1 MQIYPNPASDNLTI
15 ETPQKATIEILN
27 IEGQVL
33 KSMNT
38 EEVHATLD
46 ISGFAR
52 GMYFIKVKTEKGV
65 AVKKFVKE

>member
-1 MQIYPNPASDNLTI
+1 
-15 ETPQKATIEILN
+15 
-27 IEGQVL
+27 
-33 KSMNT
+33 MNT